1 MASEIRVNKI
11 ENRSGL
17 GTVTFADTG
26 VDLAGIVT
34 ATTFSG
40 SGASLTALPAAQVTG
55 TLPAISGA
63 NLTNLTATN
72 LTGTIADARFPA
84 TLPAASAANL
94 TSIPAANIVGVCTS
108 GLTKT
113 GGFGGT
119 NTPAFSVY
127 RSGTQAIA
135 NSTATKVQYNTE
147 SFDTDNT
154 FDSSTNYRYTPA
166 FSGKSFLVGSIRLY
180 GTDDFNNYT
189 LEIYK
194 NGTAILRQQ
203 NSHWHYESAQV
214 SGIVTHDTDDYFE
227 VFVTQQSGSSL
238 DVMSGIEIT
247 YFMGYKLIE

>member
-1 MASEIRVNKI
+1 MSKIRLHGSSSGYMEIAPPAAG
-11 ENRSGL
+11 SSA
-17 GTVTFADTG
+17 TVT
-26 VDLAGIVT
+26 LPNSAGEILL
-34 ATTFSG
+34 SDG
-40 SGASLTALPAAQVTG
+40 SAASLTQ
-55 TLPAISGA
+55 
-63 NLTNLTATN
+63 
-72 LTGTIADARFPA
+72 
-84 TLPAASAANL
+84 
-94 TSIPAANIVGVCTS
+94 IPAANIVGVCTS

-127 RSGTQAIA
+127 RSGTQAISA
-135 NSTATKVQYNTE
+135 STATKVQYNTE

-214 SGIVTHDTDDYFE
+214 SGIVTHDNDDYFE

-238 DVMSGIEIT
+238 DVMSGSEIT

>member
-1 MASEIRVNKI
+1 MSKIRLHGSSSGYMEIAPPAAG
-11 ENRSGL
+11 SSA
-17 GTVTFADTG
+17 TVT
-26 VDLAGIVT
+26 LPNSAGEILL
-34 ATTFSG
+34 SDG
-40 SGASLTALPAAQVTG
+40 SAASLTQ
-55 TLPAISGA
+55 
-63 NLTNLTATN
+63 
-72 LTGTIADARFPA
+72 
-84 TLPAASAANL
+84 
-94 TSIPAANIVGVCTS
+94 IPAANIVGVCTS

-135 NSTATKVQYNTE
+135 NNTATKVQYNTE

-189 LEIYK
+189 LEIHK

-227 VFVTQQSGSSL
+227 VYVTQQSGSTL

>member
-1 MASEIRVNKI
+1 MSKIRLHGSSSGYMEIAPPAAG
-11 ENRSGL
+11 SSA
-17 GTVTFADTG
+17 TVT
-26 VDLAGIVT
+26 LPNSAGEILL
-34 ATTFSG
+34 SDG
-40 SGASLTALPAAQVTG
+40 SAASLTQ
-55 TLPAISGA
+55 
-63 NLTNLTATN
+63 
-72 LTGTIADARFPA
+72 
-84 TLPAASAANL
+84 
-94 TSIPAANIVGVCTS
+94 IPAANIVGVCTS

-127 RSGTQAIA
+127 RSGTQAISA
-135 NSTATKVQYNTE
+135 STATKVQYNTE

-189 LEIYK
+189 LEIHK

-214 SGIVTHDTDDYFE
+214 SGIVTHDNDDYFE

>member
-1 MASEIRVNKI
+1 MTPAKTPDALAKPAVH
-11 ENRSGL
+11 
-17 GTVTFADTG
+17 TPTMFA
-26 VDLAGIVT
+26 AGICVRLAADPSESNISPAEFGSVT
-34 ATTFSG
+34 V
-40 SGASLTALPAAQVTG
+40 AL
-55 TLPAISGA
+55 L
-63 NLTNLTATN
+63 
-72 LTGTIADARFPA
+72 
-84 TLPAASAANL
+84 
-94 TSIPAANIVGVCTS
+94 PAANIVGVCTS

-135 NSTATKVQYNTE
+135 NNTATKVQYNTE

-189 LEIYK
+189 LEIHK

-214 SGIVTHDTDDYFE
+214 SGIVTHDTNDYFE
-227 VFVTQQSGSSL
+227 VFVMQQSGSSL
-238 DVMSGIEIT
+238 VVMSGSPIT

>member
-1 MASEIRVNKI
+1 MSKIRLHGSSSGYMEIAPPAAG
-11 ENRSGL
+11 SSA
-17 GTVTFADTG
+17 TVT
-26 VDLAGIVT
+26 LPNSAGEILL
-34 ATTFSG
+34 SDG
-40 SGASLTALPAAQVTG
+40 SAASLTQ
-55 TLPAISGA
+55 
-63 NLTNLTATN
+63 
-72 LTGTIADARFPA
+72 
-84 TLPAASAANL
+84 
-94 TSIPAANIVGVCTS
+94 IPAANIVGVCTS

-127 RSGTQAIA
+127 RNGTQAIA
-135 NSTATKVQYNTE
+135 NNTATKVQYNTE
-147 SFDTDNT
+147 NFDTDNT
-154 FDSSTNYRYTPA
+154 FDNSTNYRYTPA

-189 LEIYK
+189 LEIHK

-227 VFVTQQSGSSL
+227 VYVTQQSGSSL

>member
-1 MASEIRVNKI
+1 MSKIRLHGSSSGYMEIAPPAAG
-11 ENRSGL
+11 SSA
-17 GTVTFADTG
+17 TVT
-26 VDLAGIVT
+26 LPNSAGEILL
-34 ATTFSG
+34 SDG
-40 SGASLTALPAAQVTG
+40 SAASLTQL
-55 TLPAISGA
+55 
-63 NLTNLTATN
+63 
-72 LTGTIADARFPA
+72 
-84 TLPAASAANL
+84 
-94 TSIPAANIVGVCTS
+94 PAANIVGVCTS

-135 NSTATKVQYNTE
+135 NNTATKVQYNTE

-189 LEIYK
+189 LEIHK

-214 SGIVTHDTDDYFE
+214 SGIVTHDNDDYFE

-238 DVMSGIEIT
+238 DVMSGSEIT